1 VSVTATNFIMHQAY
15 NPNNL
20 NNDIGLI
27 GLPSAVALGPN
38 VAVIRLPTTGQV
50 GTTFAGVLA
59 TVSGFG
65 RTTQS
70 KIDGCF

>member
-1 VSVTATNFIMHQAY
+1 MHAAY

-38 VAVIRLPTTGQV
+38 VAVIRLPTSGQ
-50 GTTFAGVLA
+50 TSATFAGILA

-70 KIDGCF
+70 KTDGMDVV